1 MAQDRAFAAPD
12 PSEVPV
18 PRIRI
23 PSATAETSG
32 LQRRGPC
39 RLGEVSSQ
47 VPASSGGDWSLQGGS
62 AQHALS
68 LGGCE
73 ASSSGDCARSTFVQ
87 TRYASVMDL
96 PGGTVLEPAAAL
108 SSSAARVAASTQD
121 LRLRDAPSP
130 GSMWH
135 PELCSRP
142 CIYFASGSCIHGD
155 ACPFCHLPHERRPP
169 HLDKRNR
176 KILKAI
182 SGAELYRVILPEV
195 ARKFADLSDGL
206 PQLWATLSPHLF
218 RVPDAGLPASRVD
231 NRFQAVF
238 RNMTIRQL
246 LNILLQKLHDE
257 GQRTPESD
265 KLQEITMLMELERAA
280 SQYGITSL

>member
-1 MAQDRAFAAPD
+1 MYFSLGLVSQNLKRWVIRRFRGLFGSHPRPKSPRPLADLQWSCAP
-12 PSEVPV
+12 S
-18 PRIRI
+18 
-23 PSATAETSG
+23 
-32 LQRRGPC
+32 
-39 RLGEVSSQ
+39 
-47 VPASSGGDWSLQGGS
+47 
-62 AQHALS
+62 QHAS
-68 LGGCE
+68 K
-73 ASSSGDCARSTFVQ
+73 
-87 TRYASVMDL
+87 
-96 PGGTVLEPAAAL
+96 
-108 SSSAARVAASTQD
+108 D

-265 KLQEITMLMELERAA
+265 KLQEITMLMECLSWSTMYVFVAW
-280 SQYGITSL
+280 